1 MYCIQTR
8 IIHVQQLHIHVLYTY
23 KYYVLYT
30 DMYYTPTSTMYC
42 IQYSTCTPAFLYCDC
57 YKGVFLYSHSTL
69 LLHVCTAQ
77 DIILSGTVIRLH
89 IQTSHKLQTLYCTC
103 NTFCQCHTISVLSLR
118 FVYNTSAI
126 SLIWKYVTHIQTYTV
141 HILYSYKLIYY
152 EYTILIQTYT

>member
-1 MYCIQTR
+1 ML
-8 IIHVQQLHIHVLYTY
+8 LHIQRVDIYTMHKYYKHIQILHNRIY
-23 KYYVLYT
+23 KYYIPIQSLHRNTIYQYTSILHRYT
-30 DMYYTPTSTMYC
+30 DIMYKNYIYTYYTPTSTMYC

-126 SLIWKYVTHIQTYTV
+126 SLI
-141 HILYSYKLIYY
+141 
-152 EYTILIQTYT
+152 